1 MKILKE
7 FNKMKIEFND
17 AEKANKI
24 RKEEHIRKF
33 EQLQK
38 ESDEQSDRVAQRF
51 QFIRNR

>member
-7 FNKMKIEFND
+7 FNKMKI
-17 AEKANKI
+17 EKANKI

-51 QFIRNR
+51 QFIRNK